1 MTEISSFPAGGNFY
15 SNYPHDH
22 IWVSL
27 STTKNRL
34 HLGRI
39 GDIKGF
45 EMSVFYWFIE
55 TTHSAIEKWTVL
67 DVTDFPVSPKVV
79 DK

>member
-1 MTEISSFPAGGNFY
+1 M
-15 SNYPHDH
+15 
-22 IWVSL
+22 
-27 STTKNRL
+27 
-34 HLGRI
+34 GRI

-67 DVTDFPVSPKVV
+67 DVTDFPFSPKVV